1 LWTPRRI
8 AAQVRVAIVGAG
20 IAGLA
25 AAHRL
30 DPQCDVVLYEAE
42 PQAGGHAH
50 TVLADGRAVDSGF
63 VVCNERNYPEFLNL
77 MRELRVRLRASTMSF
92 SVRCE
97 QCDLEFSGHGLRGL
111 FAQRRNL
118 VRPAF
123 GHMLLDL
130 GRFFRNARAVLEDPA
145 GDRLTIGEFLARGS
159 YGRSLTDHFLAPMG
173 AAIWSSSPARMREMP
188 ARFFVRFFDNHG
200 LLGVRDA
207 PQWHTIEGGSRAYVD
222 ALCERLR
229 GRVALAAPV
238 RSVRRGESG
247 VDVTAGDGPPERFD
261 RLILA
266 CHPGQA
272 LAVLADP
279 SDDEQDALARLPYVR
294 NETVVHRGDDL
305 LPRRV
310 AARAAWNVALD
321 DCRARE
327 RPVSVTYSLNR
338 LHAFDDPVEYCVSLN
353 QSQRIDERD
362 VIDRMIYEHPVYT
375 LDSLAARERLR
386 TQLGARRTDYAGA
399 YLGWGF
405 HEDGAVS
412 GFAAAERTLAGIA

>member
-30 DPQCDVVLYEAE
+30 DPHCDIVLFEAE
-42 PQAGGHAH
+42 PRAGGHAH
-50 TVLADGRAVDSGF
+50 TVLGHGHALDSGF
-63 VVCNERNYPEFLNL
+63 VVCNERNYPRFLEL
-77 MRELRVRLRASTMSF
+77 ARELGVTLRPTVMSF

-97 QCDLEFSGHGLRGL
+97 RCDLEFSGHGLSGL
-111 FAQRRNL
+111 YAQKRNL
-118 VRPAF
+118 IRPSFASL
-123 GHMLLDL
+123 LLDL
-130 GRFFRNARAVLEDPA
+130 GRFFRNARKLLDDPA
-145 GDRLTIGEFLARGS
+145 ADELTIGEYLQRGG

-207 PQWHTIEGGSRAYVD
+207 PQWYTIEGGSQAYVS

-238 RSVRRGESG
+238 RAVRRDEAG
-247 VDVTAGDGPPERFD
+247 VHVSAGDAEPERFD
-261 RLILA
+261 RVILA
-266 CHPGQA
+266 CHPDQA
-272 LAVLADP
+272 LRLLADT
-279 SDDEQDALARLPYVR
+279 SGGERDALARIPYSR
-294 NETVVHRGDDL
+294 NETVVHTGDDL

-321 DCRARE
+321 DCRAHD

-338 LHAFDDPVEYCVSLN
+338 LHAFHDAREFCVSLN
-353 QSQRIDERD
+353 QSERISEQD
-362 VIDRMIYEHPVYT
+362 VIARMTYDHPVYT
-375 LDSLAARERLR
+375 LDSVAACASLR
-386 TQLGARRTDYAGA
+386 TLLGDRRTDYAGA

-405 HEDGAVS
+405 HEDGALS
-412 GFAAAERTLAGIA
+412 GFAAAERTLAGAS

>member
-20 IAGLA
+20 ISGLSA
-25 AAHRL
+25 AYRL
-30 DPQCDVVLYEAE
+30 DPHCDVVLYETE
-42 PQAGGHAH
+42 PRAGGHAH
-50 TVLADGRAVDSGF
+50 TVVAAGHALDSGF
-63 VVCNERNYPEFLNL
+63 VVCNQRNYPEFLKI
-77 MRELRVRLRASTMSF
+77 MRELGVALRPSTMSF

-97 QCDLEFSGHGLRGL
+97 PCRLEFSGHGLRGL

-118 VRPAF
+118 VRPSFARL
-123 GHMLLDL
+123 LLDL
-130 GRFFRNARAVLEDPA
+130 GSFFRNARALLDEPGAD
-145 GDRLTIGEFLARGS
+145 DLTIGEYLRRGG

-222 ALCERLR
+222 ALCARLR
-229 GRVALAAPV
+229 GRVALGAPV
-238 RSVRRGESG
+238 RSARRGEDG
-247 VDVTAGDGPPERFD
+247 VDVTAGDAQPERFD

-266 CHPGQA
+266 CHPDQA
-272 LAVLADP
+272 LALLEDP
-279 SDDEQDALARLPYVR
+279 SDDERDALARMPYAS
-294 NETVVHRGDDL
+294 NETVVHRGDAL

-321 DCRARE
+321 DCRAPA

-338 LHAFDDPVEYCVSLN
+338 LHAFADPIEYCVSLN
-353 QSQRIDERD
+353 QSARIAERD
-362 VIDRMIYEHPVYT
+362 VIDRMTYEHPVYT
-375 LDSLAARERLR
+375 LDSVAARERLQA
-386 TQLGARRTDYAGA
+386 QLGARRTDYAGA

-412 GFAAAERTLAGIA
+412 GLAAAERTLAGAS